1 MQHKWNIMP
10 VMLIFVKNLKYLI
23 IWINVY
29 RFFVKKYNYFALF
42 NIGACSKPNNSIIM
56 TDRKTRL
63 AVVLITSLFFLWGF
77 ALNLNPILI
86 PHLKKACQLSD
97 FQSAL
102 IDSAS
107 YIAYFLFAL
116 PAGLFMKKYGYK
128 AGITLGLL
136 LFAFGTFLFYPAAEF
151 RQFSFFLVA
160 LFIIASGLTMLET
173 AANPY
178 ITVLG
183 DAETATQRLN
193 FAQSFNGLAAFLAPL
208 MGGFFIL
215 SGKTLTDEEQLAM
228 PANQLEAYLNSEA
241 ASVQI
246 PFLLI
251 GAVVLVVAVLIWRT
265 KLPEIVNEDA
275 STEEVTGSVWG
286 EKNLILGVLAQFFYV
301 GAQVCISSFFIRFS
315 DKVAGI
321 DEKTAAYFLSGAFL
335 SFMIGRF
342 IGTYLMRFIAPP
354 KLLAIYSV
362 INIGLVLVAVV
373 TNGMVAM
380 YALVGV
386 QFFMSIMFPTI
397 FALSIRGLG
406 AKTKI
411 GSSLVIMSIVGGAVF
426 PVIMGQ
432 VSDVSSIQTA
442 YIVPGLCFLVVLYFA
457 VRNNSIKNVTLGASH

>member
-1 MQHKWNIMP
+1 
-10 VMLIFVKNLKYLI
+10 
-23 IWINVY
+23 
-29 RFFVKKYNYFALF
+29 
-42 NIGACSKPNNSIIM
+42 M

-63 AVVLITSLFFLWGF
+63 AIILITSLFFLWGF

-107 YIAYFLFAL
+107 YIAYFLIAL
-116 PAGLFMKKYGYK
+116 PAGLFMKRFGYK

-136 LFAFGTFLFYPAAEF
+136 LFAFGTFLFYPAAEMRHF
-151 RQFSFFLVA
+151 GFFLFA
-160 LFIIASGLTMLET
+160 LFVIASGLTLLET

-183 DAETATQRLN
+183 DSDSATQRLN

-208 MGGFFIL
+208 MGGTFIL
-215 SGKTLTDEEQLAM
+215 SGKTLSEQEEQSMSAD
-228 PANQLEAYLNSEA
+228 QLNSYLNAEA
-241 ASVQI
+241 SSVQI
-246 PFLLI
+246 PFLVI
-251 GAVVLVVAVLIWRT
+251 GVVVLLVAVMIWRT
-265 KLPEIVNEDA
+265 QLPEIK
-275 STEEVTGSVWG
+275 EETDDSGKISGSIWS
-286 EKNLILGVLAQFFYV
+286 EKNLILGVIAQFFYV

-321 DEKTAAYFLSGAFL
+321 DEKTAAYVLSGAFL

-342 IGTYLMRFIAPP
+342 IGTYLMRFVAPP
-354 KLLAIYSV
+354 RLLALYSI
-362 INIGLVLVAVV
+362 INVALLILAVL
-373 TNGMVAM
+373 TEGMVAV

-406 AKTKI
+406 EKTKI
-411 GSSLVIMSIVGGAVF
+411 GSSLVIMSIVGGAIF

-432 VSDVSSIQTA
+432 VSDISSIQTA
-442 YIVPGLCFLVVLYFA
+442 YIVPAVCFLVVLYFA
-457 VRNNSIKNVTLGASH
+457 IKNNSIKHVTLGASH